1 MGGGVTP
8 LRYLGLI
15 LAVLCFLAGLAVAFF
30 STVAGIALVLVGGFA
45 GYAAIPDE
53 VTERA

>member
-1 MGGGVTP
+1 MTP
-8 LRYLGLI
+8 LRYLGLS

-53 VTERA
+53 VIERA